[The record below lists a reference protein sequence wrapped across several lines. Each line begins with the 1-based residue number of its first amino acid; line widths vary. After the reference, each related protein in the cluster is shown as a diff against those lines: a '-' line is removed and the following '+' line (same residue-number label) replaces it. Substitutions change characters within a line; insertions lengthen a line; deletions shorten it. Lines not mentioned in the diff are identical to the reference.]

1 MAKNKFRT
9 NVTRRDG
16 RIVYN
21 FHKVKHYFSYN
32 DTLFKILRR
41 SDVMPDIDTRN
52 NSSPSSHRLT
62 LRVQTSSGEYQKVYS
77 YWLAYACY
85 HGYVN
90 DTNNFVN
97 DLLRFKAQ
105 SLSDGL
111 VIDHLNDDFLNNTKG
126 NLSLM
131 SSALNGN
138 KKNDIISR
146 VRYPA
151 AFVAAFDADGNYRIY
166 ARLVANKNATDF
178 IKNEIKS
185 VTGIHDIVT
194 TTFQLICH
202 DAESF
207 VNCLNELL
215 KSDIG
220 FTEPVSASRKE
231 RRHTAGWTDNT
242 LNAIRLQSK
251 LLEYPPDVFSEYT
264 PEAFGTLHLT
274 GIRAMASRRITSE
287 E

>member
-21 FHKVKHYFSYN
+21 FHKVKHYFSYS

-41 SDVMPDIDTRN
+41 SDVVPDIDTRN
-52 NSSPSSHRLT
+52 NSAPSSHRLT

-90 DTNNFVN
+90 DANNFVD

-105 SLSDGL
+105 SLADGL

-131 SSALNGN
+131 SSELNGN

-151 AFVAAFDADGNYRIY
+151 AFVAAFDTDGKYRIY
-166 ARLVANKNATDF
+166 ARLVANANAADFVTD
-178 IKNEIKS
+178 KIKS

-194 TTFQLICH
+194 ATFKIVCN

-215 KSDIG
+215 KSDIE
-220 FTEPVSASRKE
+220 FTEPIRADRKN
-231 RRHTAGWTDNT
+231 RRHTSGWTDNT
-242 LNAIRLQSK
+242 LSAIKLQSK
-251 LLEYPPDVFSEYT
+251 LLEWPPDAFDEYT
-264 PEAFGTLHLT
+264 PGAFRALHLT
-274 GIRAMASRRITSE
+274 KVRAMASRRMPAE